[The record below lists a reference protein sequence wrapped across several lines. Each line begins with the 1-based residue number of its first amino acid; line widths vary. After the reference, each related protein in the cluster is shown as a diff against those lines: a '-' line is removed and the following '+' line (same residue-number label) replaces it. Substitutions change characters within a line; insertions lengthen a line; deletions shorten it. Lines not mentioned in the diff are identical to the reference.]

1 MRLLERLRTPRQETS
16 VLNTERAG
24 EVVDK
29 LLDDLRSGFTIEDNR
44 GCEEDEEKDGEK
56 KFEVV
61 LKGNGRFYKVLE
73 TYSTPTCSY
82 ISVQEH
88 KSLKRILES
97 PTAIGKRRIWFRC
110 SLGSDIENRLSFYS
124 DRREVNYDPD
134 FGWLFFYEEQRS
146 LREIL
151 DFFDC
156 IMRSRVDEDATQEL
170 FKRRES
176 RYKSDRVYRNMIVRW
191 PKFDASKTEIADQSI
206 PRR

>member
-1 MRLLERLRTPRQETS
+1 MKLLERLRIIPRQETS
-16 VLNTERAG
+16 VLNIERADG
-24 EVVDK
+24 VINK
-29 LLDDLRSGFTIEDNR
+29 LLDDLKSGFIIEDKEEV
-44 GCEEDEEKDGEK
+44 EEDQEKEEKR
-56 KFEVV
+56 FEVV
-61 LKGNGRFYKVLE
+61 LKGNGRYYKVLE
-73 TYSTPTCSY
+73 TYSTPTSSY

-124 DRREVNYDPD
+124 DRQEVNYDPD

-156 IMRSRVDEDATQEL
+156 IMHARVDESATQEL
-170 FKRRES
+170 FKNRES
-176 RYKSDRVYRNMIVRW
+176 RHKSDIEKGIMIVRW
-191 PKFDASKTEIADQSI
+191 PNFAPTGEDAQTNPDL
-206 PRR
+206 